1 MIKNRIK
8 TGKNQFWS

>member
-8 TGKNQFWS
+8 